1 MPRRFIHFVTILV
14 VFLSNCNSGQK
25 EQTETI
31 STDDKIASSEKVN
44 PQNHIDEKQ
53 NNDRQKKGH
62 TMNRLAFE
70 KSPYL
75 LQHADN
81 PVDWYPWGEE
91 AFAAALK
98 QDKPIFLSIGYSTC
112 HWCHVMEHESFE
124 DEEVAALLN
133 EYFISIKVDREER
146 PDIDNI
152 YMTVCQMMTGSGGW
166 PLTII
171 MTPDKK
177 PFFSGTYFPKES
189 LPGRNGML
197 DLIPKI
203 AEAWQTRRQE
213 IVESSEKITGRLQT
227 SFSPRG
233 TEFLGDKTLEKAYS
247 DFLQR
252 FDHNYGGFKGQR
264 KFPTAHNLVFLL
276 RYWKRTGEAQALEIV
291 EKTLQA
297 MRRGGIYDQVGLGF
311 HRYSTDPK
319 WLLPHFEKMLY
330 DQAINAMAY
339 LEAYQATGKEQY
351 AHTAREIFS
360 YVLRDMTSPEGGFY
374 SAEDADSEG
383 EEGKFY
389 LWTIEE
395 VKDILGEEDGTFFAE
410 VFNMREDG
418 NFRDESSGHQINRNI
433 PYLTASTSQLAKRY
447 KLTEEEFL
455 TRIKSLRQKLF
466 VVREKRIHPL
476 KDDKILTDWNGLMIA
491 AFAKGA
497 QVLGDE
503 QYAAAARNAADFV
516 LSTLRQSDG
525 QLLKRYRE
533 GVAALPAHLEDYAF
547 TIWGLLEL
555 YQTTFELDYL
565 QHAVDLNQTM
575 LDLFWDEKSG
585 GFFFTADD
593 GEELIVRTKEIFD
606 GAIPSGNSVAALDLL
621 LIGRITG
628 NIELEKKAATVGK
641 VFSAQ
646 VNRSPMGYTQ
656 LLLATEFA
664 MGPAYEI
671 VIVGDPGSA
680 DTQDMTEL
688 VQRLYVPNRVLLL
701 KSTGEDGEK
710 LSKLAPFTK
719 TQYTIDGKATAFV
732 CQNYACQAPT
742 TDLKAVAKM
751 FK

>member
-25 EQTETI
+25 ERTETI

-213 IVESSEKITGRLQT
+213 IVESSEKITDRLQT
-227 SFSPRG
+227 SFSPQG

-351 AHTAREIFS
+351 ARTAREIFS
-360 YVLRDMTSPEGGFY
+360 YILRDMTSPEGGFY

-418 NFRDESSGHQINRNI
+418 NFRDESSGDQINRNI

-455 TRIKSLRQKLF
+455 ARIESLRQKLF

-742 TDLKAVAKM
+742 TDLKAVAKV

>member
-1 MPRRFIHFVTILV
+1 MQKRIFNLVAILIL
-14 VFLSNCNSGQK
+14 FLSNCNSSQE
-25 EQTETI
+25 EQVKTVTSDSKIPPIERVN
-31 STDDKIASSEKVN
+31 SDKISN
-44 PQNHIDEKQ
+44 IKQ
-53 NNDRQKKGH
+53 NNNFQIKESA
-62 TMNRLAFE
+62 MNRLAFE

-75 LQHADN
+75 LQHANN
-81 PVDWYPWGEE
+81 PVDWYPWSEE
-91 AFAAALK
+91 AFEAARK

-124 DEEVAALLN
+124 DDEVATLMN
-133 EYFISIKVDREER
+133 KYFISIKVDREER

-177 PFFSGTYFPKES
+177 PFFAGTYFPKES
-189 LPGRNGML
+189 LPGRTGML

-203 AEAWQTRRQE
+203 AEAWQTRRPE
-213 IVESSEKITGRLQT
+213 IMESSEKITDRLQA
-227 SFSPRG
+227 SFAPRG
-233 TEFLGDKTLEKAYS
+233 TELLGDQTLEKAYS

-252 FDHNYGGFKGQR
+252 FDHTYGGFKGQR
-264 KFPTAHNLVFLL
+264 KFPMAHNLIFLL
-276 RYWKRTGEAQALEIV
+276 RYWKRTGDKSALEIV

-297 MRRGGIYDQVGLGF
+297 MRKGGIYDHVGLGF

-319 WLLPHFEKMLY
+319 WFLPHFEKMLY

-351 AHTAREIFS
+351 ARTAREIFS

-389 LWTIEE
+389 LWTKEE
-395 VKDILGEEDGTFFAE
+395 VKEILGEQDGTLFAE
-410 VFNMREDG
+410 VYNLKEEG
-418 NFRDESSGHQINRNI
+418 NFREESTGHSTNRNI
-433 PYLTASTSQLAKRY
+433 PYLTTSTIQLAKRY
-447 KLTEEEFL
+447 NLTEELFL
-455 TRIKSLRQKLF
+455 AKIESLRQKLF
-466 VVREKRIHPL
+466 EVREQRIHPL
-476 KDDKILTDWNGLMIA
+476 KDDKILTDWNGLMIT

-503 QYAAAARNAADFV
+503 HYAEAAKNAADFV
-516 LSTLRQSDG
+516 LSTLRQPDG

-547 TIWGLLEL
+547 MIWGLLEL
-555 YQTTFELDYL
+555 YQTTFEIDYL
-565 QHAVDLNQTM
+565 KHAIDLNQTM
-575 LDLFWDEKSG
+575 LDLFWDENSG

-593 GEELIVRTKEIFD
+593 GEKLIVRTKEIFD

-628 NIELEKKAATVGK
+628 NAELEKKAATVGK

-671 VIVGDPGSA
+671 VIVGDPGST
-680 DTQDMTEL
+680 DTQVMTQL
-688 VQRLYVPNRVLLL
+688 VQRQYVPNRVLLL
-701 KSTGEDGEK
+701 KSAGADGEK
-710 LSKLAPFTK
+710 LAKLAPFTE
-719 TQYTIDGKATAFV
+719 TQYAIDGKATAFV
-732 CQNYACQAPT
+732 CQNYACKAPT
-742 TDLKAVAKM
+742 TELEAVEKALK
-751 FK
+751 

>member
-418 NFRDESSGHQINRNI
+418 NFRDESSGDQINRNI

-455 TRIKSLRQKLF
+455 ARIESLRQKLF

-742 TDLKAVAKM
+742 TDLKAVAKV